1 MSCSA
6 DRRLVQRG
14 ASGQYGDD
22 GHSRA
27 NGAQRVVRGHGAL
40 TGDTARHLTDPLFVW
55 LLETAPDAMVCVD
68 ASGRIVL
75 VNAQAE
81 RLFGYRREEL
91 ADQLVEILVPDAI
104 EAGHPARRA
113 GYVAAP
119 HPRPMSAET
128 GLSGRRRDGSIFPAQ
143 ISLSAIDTHEGILV
157 AATIRDVSE
166 RLELLADRDRLKT
179 LAERD
184 QLERQHQQLQGLES
198 LGQLAGGVAH
208 DFNNLLAVILNY
220 AAFVSEDAAREAS
233 RVDLQAIRDDIQQI
247 QLAAERAAG
256 LTRQLLAFARREV
269 VQPRALNLND
279 VIGGL
284 EQLLAGTLGE
294 HVELSTDLAA
304 ELCPVLADPGQ
315 IEQVLINLAV
325 NGRDAMPAGGTLT
338 IRTANTDID
347 GLHAGRRAGPSPGRY
362 VTLKVSDSGTG
373 MPREVIDR
381 AFEPF
386 FSTKA
391 KGQGTGL
398 GLGLA
403 TVYGIITQA
412 HGHVQI
418 HSEPGIGTAFT
429 ILLPTTSQPA
439 QEAAPG
445 PQAAEDGNGE
455 TVLVVED
462 ESALREATRRIL
474 ARNGYRV
481 ITAANGRDAVAAA
494 SSHPGGIDL
503 LVTDVIMP
511 QMGGKE
517 AAERIR
523 ALCPSVAVLF
533 MSGYTEGILSAE
545 GVLETGINL
554 VEKPFTE
561 KSLLAKLH
569 EVMALAADQTSDRA
583 GRGGTGE
590 PQPAPA
596 PPLPR
601 RQPKRRPAPGAVTP
615 PRSAP

>member
-1 MSCSA
+1 M
-6 DRRLVQRG
+6 
-14 ASGQYGDD
+14 
-22 GHSRA
+22 
-27 NGAQRVVRGHGAL
+27 
-40 TGDTARHLTDPLFVW
+40 RHFTDPLFAG
-55 LLETAPDAMVCVD
+55 LLEAAPDAMVCVD
-68 ASGRIVL
+68 SGGRIVL

-81 RLFGYRREEL
+81 RMFGYRREEL
-91 ADQLVEILVPDAI
+91 AGQLVEILVPDASQ
-104 EAGHPARRA
+104 ARHPARRA
-113 GYVAAP
+113 EYVADP
-119 HPRPMSAET
+119 RPRPMGT
-128 GLSGRRRDGSIFPAQ
+128 GIELAGRHRDGSTFPAE
-143 ISLSAIDTHEGILV
+143 ISLAAIDTDEGVLV
-157 AATIRDVSE
+157 TAAIRDVSE
-166 RLELLADRDRLKT
+166 RLELLADRERLKT
-179 LAERD
+179 QAEQDR
-184 QLERQHQQLQGLES
+184 LERQYQQLQGLES

-325 NGRDAMPAGGTLT
+325 NARDAMPAGGRLT
-338 IRTANTDID
+338 IHTANAEID
-347 GLHAGRRAGPSPGRY
+347 GSYAGSRVGLPFGRY
-362 VTLKVSDSGTG
+362 ATLKVSDSGTG

-391 KGQGTGL
+391 KGQGSGL

-429 ILLPTTSQPA
+429 ILLPATSQPA
-439 QEAAPG
+439 AEISPW
-445 PQAAEDGNGE
+445 PRAAEGGSGE

-462 ESALREATRRIL
+462 EFALREATRRIL
-474 ARNGYRV
+474 ARHGYQV
-481 ITAANGRDAVAAA
+481 ITAANGRDAVAVAT
-494 SSHPGGIDL
+494 SHPGGIDL
-503 LVTDVIMP
+503 LVTDTIMP
-511 QMGGKE
+511 EMPGKE
-517 AAERIR
+517 VADRIR
-523 ALCPSVAVLF
+523 ALCPSVKVLF
-533 MSGYTEGILSAE
+533 MSGYTEGILSDH

-554 VEKPFTE
+554 IQKPFTE
-561 KSLLAKLH
+561 KSLLAKLR
-569 EVMALAADQTSDRA
+569 EVIALAAD
-583 GRGGTGE
+583 
-590 PQPAPA
+590 
-596 PPLPR
+596 
-601 RQPKRRPAPGAVTP
+601 
-615 PRSAP
+615 